1 MLTFT
6 QTVDTL
12 STFKSHLEAV
22 ARSVAAIFISRWAT
36 IYTEVDMLLWVN

>member
-22 ARSVAAIFISRWAT
+22 ARSVAAILYFKMGT